1 MRFLI
6 DMNLS
11 PSWVPFLQN
20 AGFEAAHWSAVGAA
34 DAADASDRTLMQW
47 AAAHDHVVVTNDL
60 DFSTILAATQRRKP
74 SVIQIRADLLTPVAI
89 GGAVLR
95 AIAQTERE
103 LAEGALVSIDPDR
116 ARVRILPLG
125 S

>member
-34 DAADASDRTLMQW
+34 DASDRTLMQW
-47 AAAHDHVVVTNDL
+47 AAARDHVVVTNDL

-89 GGAVLR
+89 GSAVLR

>member
-11 PSWVPFLQN
+11 PNWVPFLQE
-20 AGFEAAHWSAVGAA
+20 AGLEATHWSSVGAA
-34 DAADASDRTLMQW
+34 NAPDRALMQW
-47 AAAHDHVVVTNDL
+47 AATHDHVVLTNDL
-60 DFSTILAATQRRKP
+60 DFSTILAATGRRKP
-74 SVIQIRADLLTPVAI
+74 SVIQIRADLLTPTAI
-89 GGAVLR
+89 GSALLR

-103 LAEGALVSIDPDR
+103 LAEGALVSIDPQR

>member
-11 PSWVPFLQN
+11 PNWVSFLQE
-20 AGFEAAHWSAVGAA
+20 AGLEATYWSNVGAA
-34 DAADASDRTLMQW
+34 NAPDRG
-47 AAAHDHVVVTNDL
+47 AHAMGRHADHVVLTNDL
-60 DFSTILAATQRRKP
+60 DFSTILAGTGRRKP
-74 SVIQIRADLLTPVAI
+74 SVLQIRADLLTPTAI
-89 GGAVLR
+89 GSALLR

-103 LAEGALVSIDPDR
+103 LAEGALVSIDPQR
-116 ARVRILPLG
+116 ARMRILPLG

>member
-6 DMNLS
+6 DLS

-20 AGFEAAHWSAVGAA
+20 AGFEAVHWSAVGSV
-34 DAADASDRTLMQW
+34 DASDRTLLQW
-47 AAAHDHVVVTNDL
+47 AAGHDHVVVTNLRFFGDPCR
-60 DFSTILAATQRRKP
+60 ATQRRKP

-89 GGAVLR
+89 GSAVLR

-103 LAEGALVSIDPDR
+103 LAEGALISIDLDR

>member
-11 PSWVPFLQN
+11 PSWIPFLRN
-20 AGFEAAHWSAVGAA
+20 AGFDAAHWSAVG
-34 DAADASDRTLMQW
+34 AADASDRTLMQW
-47 AAAHDHVVVTNDL
+47 AAAQDHVVVTNDL

-89 GGAVLR
+89 GSAVLR
-95 AIAQTERE
+95 AIAQTDRE

-116 ARVRILPLG
+116 ARVRILPLRP
-125 S
+125 

>member
-20 AGFEAAHWSAVGAA
+20 AGFEAVHWSAVGAV
-34 DAADASDRTLMQW
+34 DASDRTLMPW
-47 AAAHDHVVVTNDL
+47 AAGHDHVVVTNDL

-89 GGAVLR
+89 GSAVLR

-103 LAEGALVSIDPDR
+103 LAEGALISIDLDR

>member
-11 PSWVPFLQN
+11 PNWVPFLQK
-20 AGFEAAHWSAVGAA
+20 AGFDATHWSTLG
-34 DAADASDRTLMQW
+34 AADASDRTLMQW
-47 AAAHDHVVVTNDL
+47 AAAHDRVVVTNDL

-74 SVIQIRADLLTPVAI
+74 SVIQIRADLLTPAAI
-89 GGAVLR
+89 GSAVLR
-95 AIAQTERE
+95 AIAQTDRE
-103 LAEGALVSIDPDR
+103 LAEGALVSVDPGR

-125 S
+125 L

>member
-11 PSWVPFLQN
+11 PSWVHFLQT
-20 AGFEAAHWSAVGAA
+20 AGFETTHWSAVGAP
-34 DAADASDRTLMQW
+34 AAADRTLMQW
-47 AAAHDHVVVTNDL
+47 AAAHDHVVLTNDL

-74 SVIQIRADLLTPVAI
+74 SVIQIRADLLTPAAI

-95 AIAQTERE
+95 AIAQTDRE
-103 LAEGALVSIDPDR
+103 LAEGALVSVDPAR

-125 S
+125 

>member
-11 PSWVPFLQN
+11 PGWVPFLKA
-20 AGFEAAHWSAVGAA
+20 AGFEATHWSAVG
-34 DAADASDRTLMQW
+34 AADASDRTLMQW

-60 DFSTILAATQRRKP
+60 DFSTILAATQRQKP
-74 SVIQIRADLLTPVAI
+74 SVIQIRADLLTPTAI

-95 AIAQTERE
+95 AIAQTGPE
-103 LAEGALVSIDPDR
+103 LAEGALVSVDPGR

>member
-20 AGFEAAHWSAVGAA
+20 AGFEAVHWSAVGSV
-34 DAADASDRTLMQW
+34 DASDRTLLQW
-47 AAAHDHVVVTNDL
+47 AAGHDHVVVTNDL
-60 DFSTILAATQRRKP
+60 DFSAILAATQRRKP

-89 GGAVLR
+89 GSAVLR

-103 LAEGALVSIDPDR
+103 LAEGALISIDLDR

>member
-1 MRFLI
+1 MRLLV

-11 PSWVPFLQN
+11 PGWVPFLQE
-20 AGFEAAHWSAVGAA
+20 AGFEATHWSTVGAP
-34 DAADASDRTLMQW
+34 DASDHALMQW

-60 DFSTILAATQRRKP
+60 DFSTILAATGRRKP
-74 SVIQIRADLLTPVAI
+74 SVIQIRADLLTPAAI

-95 AIAQTERE
+95 AIAQTEPE
-103 LAEGALVSIDPDR
+103 LREGALISIDAGR
-116 ARVRILPLG
+116 ARLRILPLG

>member
-11 PSWVPFLQN
+11 PNWVPFLQE
-20 AGFEAAHWSAVGAA
+20 AGLEATHWSSVGAA
-34 DAADASDRTLMQW
+34 NAPDRALMRW
-47 AAAHDHVVVTNDL
+47 AATHDHVVLTNDL
-60 DFSTILAATQRRKP
+60 DFSTILAATGRRKP
-74 SVIQIRADLLTPVAI
+74 SVIQIRADLLTPTAI
-89 GGAVLR
+89 GSALLR

-103 LAEGALVSIDPDR
+103 LAEGALVLIDPQR

>member
-1 MRFLI
+1 M
-6 DMNLS
+6 
-11 PSWVPFLQN
+11 
-20 AGFEAAHWSAVGAA
+20 G
-34 DAADASDRTLMQW
+34 AADASDRTLMQW
-47 AAAHDHVVVTNDL
+47 ALAHDHVVVTNDL

-74 SVIQIRADLLTPVAI
+74 SVIQIRADLLTPAAI

-95 AIAQTERE
+95 AIAQTDRE
-103 LAEGALVSIDPDR
+103 LVEGALVSVDPDR

>member
-20 AGFEAAHWSAVGAA
+20 AGFEVVHWSAVG
-34 DAADASDRTLMQW
+34 AADASDRTLMQW
-47 AAAHDHVVVTNDL
+47 AAARDHVVVTNDL

-74 SVIQIRADLLTPVAI
+74 SVIQIRADLLTPAAI

-95 AIAQTERE
+95 ALAQTERE

>member
-34 DAADASDRTLMQW
+34 DASDRTTSIFRRSSPRRS
-47 AAAHDHVVVTNDL
+47 AA
-60 DFSTILAATQRRKP
+60 S
-74 SVIQIRADLLTPVAI
+74 RASSRFAPI
-89 GGAVLR
+89 Y
-95 AIAQTERE
+95 
-103 LAEGALVSIDPDR
+103 
-116 ARVRILPLG
+116 
-125 S
+125 

>member
-11 PSWVPFLQN
+11 PGWVAFLQK
-20 AGFEAAHWSAVGAA
+20 AGYEAAHWSTVG
-34 DAADASDRTLMQW
+34 AADASDRTLMQW

-60 DFSTILAATQRRKP
+60 DFSAILAATQRQKP
-74 SVIQIRADLLTPVAI
+74 SVIQIRADLLTPTAI
-89 GGAVLR
+89 GAAVLR
-95 AIAQTERE
+95 AVEQTRE
-103 LAEGALVSIDPDR
+103 ELTAGALVSIDPDR